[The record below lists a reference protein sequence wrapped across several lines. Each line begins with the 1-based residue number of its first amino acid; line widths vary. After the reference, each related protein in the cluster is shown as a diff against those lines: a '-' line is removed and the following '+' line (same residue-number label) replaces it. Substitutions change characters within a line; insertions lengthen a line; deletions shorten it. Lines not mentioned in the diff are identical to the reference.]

1 MPWVWYG
8 GAVMKKP
15 SQKQQQILEFLRQY
29 LDEYRYPPS
38 VRDIQKGCNI
48 SSTSVVDYNIRA
60 LQRLGYVRR
69 SPDVSRGI
77 ELLGDT
83 RNALLGSVPVPLLG
97 TIAAGSPIPVPDTGS
112 WEGMAPLEILQLPES
127 LVGRRQSAFALR
139 VRGLSMIDALI
150 DDGDIVIL
158 EPVLERN
165 NGDMLAVWLKLE
177 QEVTLKYVFDEGA
190 RIRLQPAN
198 IQMEPMF
205 TSPNN
210 VDIQGRVVGVLRNLR

>member
-1 MPWVWYG
+1 
-8 GAVMKKP
+8 MKKP
-15 SQKQQQILEFLRQY
+15 SHKQQQILEFLRQY

-38 VRDIQKGCNI
+38 VRDIQKGCDI

-60 LQRLGYVRR
+60 LQQLGYVRR

-77 ELLGDT
+77 ELLEDIRT
-83 RNALLGSVPVPLLG
+83 PRASSVPVPLVG

-112 WEGMAPLEILQLPES
+112 WEGMDSLETLDLPES
-127 LVGRRQSAFALR
+127 LVDRKQSAFALR
-139 VRGLSMIDALI
+139 VKGLSMIDALI

-158 EPVLERN
+158 EPVLARN

-177 QEVTLKYVFDEGA
+177 QEVTLKYVFDEGS

-198 IQMEPMF
+198 TQMEPMF
-205 TSPNN
+205 TSPTN
-210 VDIQGRVVGVLRNLR
+210 VDIQGRVIGVIRNLR